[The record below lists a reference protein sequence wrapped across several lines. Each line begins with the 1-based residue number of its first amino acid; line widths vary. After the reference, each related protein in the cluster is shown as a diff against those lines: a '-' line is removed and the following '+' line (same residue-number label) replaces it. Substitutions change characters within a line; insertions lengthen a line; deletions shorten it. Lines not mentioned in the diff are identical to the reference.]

1 MKSTNKKAE
10 EQKIIKED
18 DTKFI
23 GIQVMNQSVLGKQHT
38 NLNQGF

>member
-1 MKSTNKKAE
+1 MKSNKNAE

-23 GIQVMNQSVLGKQHT
+23 GIQVMNQSVQGKQYT